1 MKKAFR
7 NAVLFKVLSI
17 ALLILPTLS
26 LFIAKK
32 DVYFISAEETT
43 KLSIGAIIALIT
55 IIVLM
60 ISKGKEN
67 KELSSFILIFKLAIF
82 ELILWLM
89 QSILNDILIII
100 PCAIG
105 GVLLSW
111 IVETF
116 LFNPNWETYQIC
128 KKASIDEKARQ
139 TIRKNMNEIQESGNV

>member
-1 MKKAFR
+1 
-7 NAVLFKVLSI
+7 
-17 ALLILPTLS
+17 
-26 LFIAKK
+26 
-32 DVYFISAEETT
+32 
-43 KLSIGAIIALIT
+43 
-55 IIVLM
+55 M

-116 LFNPNWETYQIC
+116 LFNPNWQTYQIC
-128 KKASIDEKARQ
+128 KKASIDEQARQ
-139 TIRKNMNEIQESGNV
+139 VIRKNMNEIQESGNV